1 MSQEFNK
8 LSLKGKTAIITGGA
22 MGIGKSAAELMA
34 LRGANV
40 IISDVNS
47 SAGESTVAE
56 FQEHGLSARFFH
68 SDVADTE
75 SIISLY
81 EFTKKEFGLVD
92 IAFNNAGLAISGSA
106 HEISD
111 EDWNRVI
118 NINLT
123 GIWRSCREAVN
134 HMLIKGSGSI
144 VNTSS
149 IQGLRGFAGWSGYA
163 ASKGGIDALTRQMA
177 REFGPRGIRVN
188 SIAPGTIWTPLNEK
202 VFAEAKDPEEL
213 RQRWN
218 AMHPIGRFGQPDEVA
233 ELVAFLASEA
243 SSFITGQT
251 IGIDGGISVKAD

>member
-1 MSQEFNK
+1 MRSEFIK
-8 LSLKGKTAIITGGA
+8 LSLHGKIAIVTGGA

-40 IISDVNS
+40 IISDVNR
-47 SAGESTVAE
+47 SAGENTVAE
-56 FQEHGLSARFFH
+56 LQEKELSLRFFH
-68 SDVADTE
+68 SDVSDTE

-81 EFTKKEFGLVD
+81 EFAKKEFGLVD
-92 IAFNNAGLAISGSA
+92 IAFNNAGVAIGGSA

-111 EDWNRVI
+111 EDWNAVI
-118 NINLT
+118 NINLN

-149 IQGLRGFAGWSGYA
+149 VQGLRGFAGWSGYA

-213 RQRWN
+213 RERWN
-218 AMHPIGRFGQPDEVA
+218 AMHPIGRFGQPEEVA

-243 SSFITGQT
+243 ASFITGQT
-251 IGIDGGISVKAD
+251 VSIDGGITVKAD